1 MITRRNFMM
10 VTAGLAAAGP
20 RVLLAQ
26 GYPTRPLSVIVG
38 FSPGG
43 GTDVTARIVS
53 TRMSSAFGQ
62 PIVVENKPG
71 AAGTLAAGQVE
82 RAAPDGYTVLMNA
95 SGAFI
100 HSILKSNFS
109 YGILDVCTPIAA
121 VTKTP
126 VVMLVNSSVP
136 VDNVADFVKLA
147 RENKDELSYG
157 SDGIAGTTQLCGEYF
172 NTLAGIKLLHVPF
185 KGAGQSVV
193 ATASGQVDANFPT
206 LPSAMSMLKAGK
218 VRALAVSGSERSK
231 ILPDI
236 PTFEELGYKDFDFLC
251 WFGLVGPKGVPA
263 DIVRKLNDLTQE
275 TLQDPEIQASIE
287 SLGMETM
294 LGSSDEWLDYMVKDA
309 ENIERMAKVSNL
321 QLG

>member
-1 MITRRNFMM
+1 MITRRHFLMA
-10 VTAGLAAAGP
+10 TAGIAAP
-20 RVLLAQ
+20 RILFAQ
-26 GYPTRPLSVIVG
+26 NYPTRPLSVIVG

-82 RAAPDGYTVLMNA
+82 RSAPDGYTILMNA

-100 HSILKSNFS
+100 HSILKSDFS
-109 YGILDVCTPIAA
+109 YDPLNVCTPIAG

-126 VVMLVNSSVP
+126 VVMLVNNALP
-136 VDNVADFVKLA
+136 VSNVAEFVKLA
-147 RENKDELSYG
+147 REKAGGLSYG
-157 SDGIAGTTQLCGEYF
+157 SDGVAGTTQLCGEYF

-185 KGAGQSVV
+185 KGAGPSVV
-193 ATASGQVDANFPT
+193 ATAAGQVDANFPT
-206 LPSAMSMLKAGK
+206 LPSALNMLRAGK

-251 WFGLVGPKGVPA
+251 WFGFVGPKSVPA
-263 DIVRKLNDLTQE
+263 DIVRKLNDITQQA
-275 TLQDPEIQASIE
+275 LQDPAIQESIE
-287 SLGMETM
+287 SQGMETM
-294 LGSSDEWLDYMVKDA
+294 PGSSKEWLDFMVRDA
-309 ENIERMAKVSNL
+309 ENIKRMAKVSNL
-321 QLG
+321 QL